1 MPIIST
7 LKHDPEGIISLSDVD
22 DEEIDAMILNEE
34 ESRLKK
40 VIWNNLNRDWI
51 KMQKQ
56 KKILK
61 KAIEKKG
68 GGAGAT
74 LGIRTNKERKIKQP
88 VVQIKAENPSD
99 AIKQSQKFGSINPN
113 MLTNLFSNSA
123 SNTPQ
128 KPKIQIKQF

>member
-1 MPIIST
+1 MPVIST
-7 LKHDPEGIISLSDVD
+7 LKHDPDGIISLSDVD

-68 GGAGAT
+68 GVGAT
-74 LGIRTNKERKIKQP
+74 LGIRTNKERKIKPP
-88 VVQIKAENPSD
+88 VV
-99 AIKQSQKFGSINPN
+99 
-113 MLTNLFSNSA
+113 
-123 SNTPQ
+123 
-128 KPKIQIKQF
+128 

>member
-1 MPIIST
+1 MPIITT
-7 LKHDPEGIISLSDVD
+7 LKHDSDGIISLSDVD

-68 GGAGAT
+68 GAGAT
-74 LGIRTNKERKIKQP
+74 LGIRANKERKIK
-88 VVQIKAENPSD
+88 
-99 AIKQSQKFGSINPN
+99 
-113 MLTNLFSNSA
+113 
-123 SNTPQ
+123 
-128 KPKIQIKQF
+128 

>member
-1 MPIIST
+1 M
-7 LKHDPEGIISLSDVD
+7 KHDPDGIISLSDVD

-68 GGAGAT
+68 VVGAT

-88 VVQIKAENPSD
+88 VV
-99 AIKQSQKFGSINPN
+99 
-113 MLTNLFSNSA
+113 
-123 SNTPQ
+123 
-128 KPKIQIKQF
+128 

>member
-1 MPIIST
+1 MIST

-74 LGIRTNKERKIKQP
+74 LGIRTNKERKIK
-88 VVQIKAENPSD
+88 
-99 AIKQSQKFGSINPN
+99 
-113 MLTNLFSNSA
+113 
-123 SNTPQ
+123 
-128 KPKIQIKQF
+128 